1 MSQLDEDDEDA
12 SALMNRSNTI
22 AGGGLPTD
30 LDQLD
35 SVLEQLSIEIQSCGF
50 PDCGNLRST
59 KRKDVRFRVKCLQA
73 MLRQR
78 KKDIDFRSGLQDRFS
93 KSEHD
98 AEALIDK
105 IARKDAKIKQL
116 ENNKFSLQN
125 QIKEKDEEVR

>member
-12 SALMNRSNTI
+12 SALMNRSN
-22 AGGGLPTD
+22 ALAGGLPTD

-59 KRKDVRFRVKCLQA
+59 KRKDVRFRVKCLQS

-78 KKDIDFRSGLQDRFS
+78 KKDLDFRSGLQDRFS

-98 AEALIDK
+98 AEALLDK
-105 IARKDAKIKQL
+105 IARKDTKIKQL

-125 QIKEKDEEVR
+125 QVKEKDEEVR